1 MNHAKHSLPEASL
14 PRRATVLTSMLAV
27 LLANA
32 AIAQQSPGDQK
43 KVYRWIDEKGVVH
56 YGDRIP
62 PEYNRG
68 EASVLNNQG
77 VTVGVRPA
85 QKTPEQLE
93 RETAQREIQ
102 QKVQQRD
109 SFLLTTYTS
118 IRDIE
123 QLRDQRLQQMADAR
137 KSIEA
142 YVESLQGRLLSL
154 HERVQVFRPYNDAPT
169 ARRMPDELAQD
180 LVRTLKEVAVQ
191 RAQMAERMAEDRAL
205 RQQFQVDIDRYK
217 TLRSKVASTR

>member
-1 MNHAKHSLPEASL
+1 MNHAKYSLPEPGL
-14 PRRATVLTSMLAV
+14 TRRAAVVTSLLAV
-27 LLANA
+27 LLASA
-32 AIAQQSPGDQK
+32 AIAQQNSGDQK
-43 KVYRWIDEKGVVH
+43 KVYRWTDEKGVVH

-62 PEYNRG
+62 PEYSRG
-68 EASVLNNQG
+68 EAAVLNNQG
-77 VTVGVRPA
+77 VTVGIRAA

-93 RETAQREIQ
+93 REAAQREVRE
-102 QKVQQRD
+102 KELQRD
-109 SFLLTTYTS
+109 TFLLTTYTS
-118 IRDIE
+118 VRDIE

-137 KSIEA
+137 RSIEA
-142 YVESLQGRLLSL
+142 YVDSLQGRLMSL

-205 RQQFQVDIDRYK
+205 RQQFQLDIDRYRMLK
-217 TLRSKVASTR
+217 SKVASTR

>member
-1 MNHAKHSLPEASL
+1 MNHAKHRLPESGL
-14 PRRATVLTSMLAV
+14 QRRAAVVTAMLVVLLTSVAM
-27 LLANA
+27 
-32 AIAQQSPGDQK
+32 AQQNPGDKK

-62 PEYNRG
+62 PEYSRG
-68 EASVLNNQG
+68 EATLLNNQG
-77 VTVGVRPA
+77 IAVGIRPA
-85 QKTPEQLE
+85 QKTPEQFE
-93 RETAQREIQ
+93 RDDAQRELRE
-102 QKVQQRD
+102 KEQQRD

-118 IRDIE
+118 VRDIE

-137 KSIEA
+137 KSIDA

-154 HERVQVFRPYNDAPT
+154 HERVQVFRPYNEAPA

-180 LVRTLKEVAVQ
+180 LVRTLKEVAAQ

-205 RQQFQVDIDRYK
+205 RAQFQTDIDRYK
-217 TLRSKVASTR
+217 LLRSKVASTR

>member
-1 MNHAKHSLPEASL
+1 MNHAKHSLLEPGL
-14 PRRATVLTSMLAV
+14 TRRAAVVTSLLAV
-27 LLANA
+27 LLASA
-32 AIAQQSPGDQK
+32 AIAQIPADQK
-43 KVYRWIDEKGVVH
+43 KVYRWTDEKGVVH

-62 PEYNRG
+62 PEYSRG
-68 EASVLNNQG
+68 EAAVLNNQG
-77 VTVGVRPA
+77 VTVGIRPA

-93 RETAQREIQ
+93 REAAQREIRE
-102 QKVQQRD
+102 KEQQRD

-118 IRDIE
+118 VRDIE

-137 KSIEA
+137 RSIEA
-142 YVESLQGRLLSL
+142 YVESLQGRLMSL
-154 HERVQVFRPYNDAPT
+154 HERVQVFRPYNEAPT

-205 RQQFQVDIDRYK
+205 RQQFQLDIDRYK
-217 TLRSKVASTR
+217 MLKSKVASTR

>member
-1 MNHAKHSLPEASL
+1 MNHAKHSSPEAGL
-14 PRRATVLTSMLAV
+14 TRRAAVVTSLLAV
-27 LLANA
+27 LLASA
-32 AIAQQSPGDQK
+32 AIAQQNPNDQK
-43 KVYRWIDEKGVVH
+43 RVYRWIDEKGVVH

-62 PEYNRG
+62 PEYSRG
-68 EASVLNNQG
+68 EATLLNNQG
-77 VTVGVRPA
+77 IAVGVRAA
-85 QKTPEQLE
+85 QKTPEQFE
-93 RETAQREIQ
+93 RDDAQRELRA
-102 QKVQQRD
+102 KEQQRD

-118 IRDIE
+118 VRDIE

-142 YVESLQGRLLSL
+142 YVESLQGRLMSL

-205 RQQFQVDIDRYK
+205 RQQFQLDIDRYRMLK
-217 TLRSKVASTR
+217 SKVASTR

>member
-1 MNHAKHSLPEASL
+1 MNYAKHSLPEASL
-14 PRRATVLTSMLAV
+14 ARRATVLTSMLAV

-32 AIAQQSPGDQK
+32 AIAQQSPGAQK

-62 PEYNRG
+62 PEYSRG

-77 VTVGVRPA
+77 VTVGIRPA

-93 RETAQREIQ
+93 REAAQREIRE
-102 QKVQQRD
+102 KEQQRD
-109 SFLLTTYTS
+109 SFLMNTYTS
-118 IRDIE
+118 VRDIE

-142 YVESLQGRLLSL
+142 YVESLQSRLLSL
-154 HERVQVFRPYNDAPT
+154 HERVQVFRPYNEAPT

-180 LVRTLKEVAVQ
+180 LVRTLKEVAAQ

-205 RQQFQVDIDRYK
+205 RQQFQIDIDRYRM
-217 TLRSKVASTR
+217 LRSKVASTR

>member
-1 MNHAKHSLPEASL
+1 MNHAKHSLPEPGL
-14 PRRATVLTSMLAV
+14 TRRAAVVSSVLAV
-27 LLANA
+27 LLASA
-32 AIAQQSPGDQK
+32 AIAQQNSADQK
-43 KVYRWIDEKGVVH
+43 KVYRWTDEKGVVH

-62 PEYNRG
+62 PEYSRG
-68 EASVLNNQG
+68 EAAVLNNQG
-77 VTVGVRPA
+77 VTVGIRPA

-93 RETAQREIQ
+93 REAAQREIRE
-102 QKVQQRD
+102 KEQQRD

-118 IRDIE
+118 VRDIE

-137 KSIEA
+137 RSIEA
-142 YVESLQGRLLSL
+142 YVESLQGRLMSL
-154 HERVQVFRPYNDAPT
+154 HERVQVFRPYNEAPT

-205 RQQFQVDIDRYK
+205 RQQFQLDIDRYK
-217 TLRSKVASTR
+217 MLRSKVASTR

>member
-1 MNHAKHSLPEASL
+1 MNHAKHSLPQGSL
-14 PRRATVLTSMLAV
+14 TRRATVLASMLAV
-27 LLANA
+27 LLSSA
-32 AIAQQSPGDQK
+32 AIAQQNPNDQK
-43 KVYRWIDEKGVVH
+43 KVYRWTDEKGVVH

-62 PEYNRG
+62 PEYSRG
-68 EASVLNNQG
+68 ETAVLNNQG
-77 VTVGVRPA
+77 VTVGIRPA

-93 RETAQREIQ
+93 REAAQREIRE
-102 QKVQQRD
+102 KEQQRD

-123 QLRDQRLQQMADAR
+123 QLRDQRLQQMADSR

-180 LVRTLKEVAVQ
+180 LVRTMKEVAAQ
-191 RAQMAERMAEDRAL
+191 RAQMAERMAEERAL
-205 RQQFQVDIDRYK
+205 REQFQVDIDRYK
-217 TLRSKVASTR
+217 FLKSRVASTR

>member
-1 MNHAKHSLPEASL
+1 MNHAKHSLPEPGL
-14 PRRATVLTSMLAV
+14 TRRAAVASSVLAV
-27 LLANA
+27 LLASA
-32 AIAQQSPGDQK
+32 AIAQQNPADQK
-43 KVYRWIDEKGVVH
+43 KVYRWTDEKGVVH

-62 PEYNRG
+62 PEYSRG
-68 EASVLNNQG
+68 EAAVLNNQG
-77 VTVGVRPA
+77 VTVGIRPA

-93 RETAQREIQ
+93 REAAQREIRE
-102 QKVQQRD
+102 KEQQRD

-118 IRDIE
+118 VRDIE

-137 KSIEA
+137 RSIEA
-142 YVESLQGRLLSL
+142 YVESLQGRLMSL
-154 HERVQVFRPYNDAPT
+154 HERVQVFRPYNEAPN

-205 RQQFQVDIDRYK
+205 RQQFQLDIDRYK
-217 TLRSKVASTR
+217 MLRSKVASTR

>member
-1 MNHAKHSLPEASL
+1 MNHAKHSLPEPGL
-14 PRRATVLTSMLAV
+14 TRRAAVVTSLLAV
-27 LLANA
+27 LLASA
-32 AIAQQSPGDQK
+32 AIAQIPADQK
-43 KVYRWIDEKGVVH
+43 KVYRWTDEKGVVH

-62 PEYNRG
+62 PEYSRG
-68 EASVLNNQG
+68 EAAVLNNQG
-77 VTVGVRPA
+77 VTVGIRPA

-93 RETAQREIQ
+93 REAAQREIRE
-102 QKVQQRD
+102 KEQQRD

-118 IRDIE
+118 VRDIE

-137 KSIEA
+137 RSIEA
-142 YVESLQGRLLSL
+142 YVESLQGRLMSL
-154 HERVQVFRPYNDAPT
+154 HERVQVFRPYNEAPT

-205 RQQFQVDIDRYK
+205 RQQFQLDIDRYK
-217 TLRSKVASTR
+217 ILKSKVASTR

>member
-1 MNHAKHSLPEASL
+1 MNHAKHSLPEAGL
-14 PRRATVLTSMLAV
+14 TRRATVLASMLAV

-32 AIAQQSPGDQK
+32 ASAQQSPADQK
-43 KVYRWIDEKGVVH
+43 KVYRWTDEKGVVH

-62 PEYNRG
+62 PEYSRG
-68 EASVLNNQG
+68 ETAVLNNQG

-93 RETAQREIQ
+93 RETAQREIRE
-102 QKVQQRD
+102 KEQQRD

-123 QLRDQRLQQMADAR
+123 QLRDQRLQQMADSR

-180 LVRTLKEVAVQ
+180 LVRTMKEVAAQ
-191 RAQMAERMAEDRAL
+191 RAQMAERMAEERAL
-205 RQQFQVDIDRYK
+205 REQFQVDIDRYK
-217 TLRSKVASTR
+217 FLKSRVASTR

>member
-1 MNHAKHSLPEASL
+1 MNHAKHSLPEPGL
-14 PRRATVLTSMLAV
+14 TRRAAVVTSLLAV
-27 LLANA
+27 LLASA
-32 AIAQQSPGDQK
+32 AIAQVPADQK
-43 KVYRWIDEKGVVH
+43 KVYRWTDEKGVVH

-62 PEYNRG
+62 PEYSRG
-68 EASVLNNQG
+68 EAAVLNNQG
-77 VTVGVRPA
+77 VTVSIRPA

-93 RETAQREIQ
+93 REAAQREVRE
-102 QKVQQRD
+102 KEQQRD

-118 IRDIE
+118 VRDIE

-137 KSIEA
+137 RSIEA
-142 YVESLQGRLLSL
+142 YVDSLQGRLMSL

-205 RQQFQVDIDRYK
+205 RQQFQLDIDRYGMLK
-217 TLRSKVASTR
+217 SKVASTR

>member
-1 MNHAKHSLPEASL
+1 MNHAKHSLPEPGL
-14 PRRATVLTSMLAV
+14 TRRAAVVTSLLAV
-27 LLANA
+27 LLASA
-32 AIAQQSPGDQK
+32 AIAQVPADQK
-43 KVYRWIDEKGVVH
+43 KVYRWTDEKGVVH

-62 PEYNRG
+62 PEYSRG
-68 EASVLNNQG
+68 EAAVLNNQG
-77 VTVGVRPA
+77 VTVSIRPA

-93 RETAQREIQ
+93 REAAQREVRE
-102 QKVQQRD
+102 KEQQRD

-118 IRDIE
+118 VRDIE

-137 KSIEA
+137 RSIEA
-142 YVESLQGRLLSL
+142 YVDSLQGRLMSL

-205 RQQFQVDIDRYK
+205 RQQFQLDIDRYRMLK
-217 TLRSKVASTR
+217 SKVASTR

>member
-1 MNHAKHSLPEASL
+1 MNHAKHSLPEPGL
-14 PRRATVLTSMLAV
+14 TRRAAVVTSLLAV
-27 LLANA
+27 LLASA
-32 AIAQQSPGDQK
+32 AIAQVPADQK
-43 KVYRWIDEKGVVH
+43 KVYRWTDEKGVVH

-62 PEYNRG
+62 PEYSRG
-68 EASVLNNQG
+68 EAAVLNNQG
-77 VTVGVRPA
+77 VTVSIRPA

-93 RETAQREIQ
+93 REAAQREVRE
-102 QKVQQRD
+102 KEQQRD

-118 IRDIE
+118 VRDIE
-123 QLRDQRLQQMADAR
+123 QLRDQRLQQMVDAR
-137 KSIEA
+137 RSIEA
-142 YVESLQGRLLSL
+142 YVDSLQGRLMSL

-205 RQQFQVDIDRYK
+205 RQQFQLDIDRYRMLK
-217 TLRSKVASTR
+217 SKVASTR

>member
-1 MNHAKHSLPEASL
+1 MNHAKHNSPQAGLT
-14 PRRATVLTSMLAV
+14 RRAAVVTSILAA
-27 LLANA
+27 LLASA
-32 AIAQQSPGDQK
+32 AIAQQNPGDRK

-62 PEYNRG
+62 PEYSRG
-68 EASVLNNQG
+68 EAAVLNNQG
-77 VTVGVRPA
+77 VTVGIRPA

-93 RETAQREIQ
+93 REAAQREIRE
-102 QKVQQRD
+102 KEQQRD

-118 IRDIE
+118 VRDIE

-137 KSIEA
+137 RSIEA
-142 YVESLQGRLLSL
+142 YVESLQSRLLAL
-154 HERVQVFRPYNDAPT
+154 HERAQVFRPYNEAPS

-180 LVRTLKEVAVQ
+180 LVRTLKEVAAQ

-205 RQQFQVDIDRYK
+205 RQQFQGDIDRYRM
-217 TLRSKVASTR
+217 LRSKVASTR

>member
-14 PRRATVLTSMLAV
+14 ARRATVLTSMLAV

-32 AIAQQSPGDQK
+32 AIAQQRTGDQK
-43 KVYRWIDEKGVVH
+43 KVYRWTDDKGVVH

-62 PEYNRG
+62 PEYSRG
-68 EASVLNNQG
+68 ETAVLNNQG
-77 VTVGVRPA
+77 VTVGIRPA
-85 QKTPEQLE
+85 QKSPEQQE
-93 RETAQREIQ
+93 REAAQRGIRE
-102 QKVQQRD
+102 KEQQRD
-109 SFLLTTYTS
+109 SFLMTTYTS
-118 IRDIE
+118 VRDIE

-137 KSIEA
+137 RAIEA
-142 YVESLQGRLLSL
+142 YVESLQSRLLAL
-154 HERVQVFRPYNDAPT
+154 HERVQVFRPYNEAPT

-180 LVRTLKEVAVQ
+180 LVRTLKEVGVQ

-205 RQQFQVDIDRYK
+205 REQFQVDIDRYK

>member
-1 MNHAKHSLPEASL
+1 MDHAKHSLPEPGL
-14 PRRATVLTSMLAV
+14 TRRAAVVTSLLAV
-27 LLANA
+27 LLASA
-32 AIAQQSPGDQK
+32 AIAQVPADQK
-43 KVYRWIDEKGVVH
+43 KVYRWTDEKGVVH

-62 PEYNRG
+62 PEYSRG
-68 EASVLNNQG
+68 EAAVLNNQG
-77 VTVGVRPA
+77 VTVGIRAA

-93 RETAQREIQ
+93 RETAQREIRE
-102 QKVQQRD
+102 KELQRD
-109 SFLLTTYTS
+109 TFLLTTYTS
-118 IRDIE
+118 VRDIE

-137 KSIEA
+137 RSIEA
-142 YVESLQGRLLSL
+142 YVDSLQGRLMSL

-205 RQQFQVDIDRYK
+205 RQQFQLDIDRYRMLK
-217 TLRSKVASTR
+217 SKVASTR